1 LGLAGDTLKP
11 KTIGLPRPS
20 QAPKGKRG
28 SKSLALSQETVEH
41 GLCAVFGTVAVAT
54 KHRHWLKQTKD
65 VGPIA
70 EPLTR
75 MLNTL
80 PIEVIDRLERYADPL
95 LLCYG
100 LYQVCGKDIM
110 IELELRKL
118 EKERGTQSVATETSP
133 PIATTD
139 RGTIDP
145 LLSPA
150 AITADPNL

>member
-1 LGLAGDTLKP
+1 
-11 KTIGLPRPS
+11 
-20 QAPKGKRG
+20 
-28 SKSLALSQETVEH
+28 
-41 GLCAVFGTVAVAT
+41 
-54 KHRHWLKQTKD
+54 
-65 VGPIA
+65 
-70 EPLTR
+70 